1 MPLTRISVQVDA
13 ADAERAVEAFTAAGI
28 PNSVVE
34 WQIDEPYEEA
44 FGAPPPALEAAQ
56 VAAYIAADRAES
68 TAAAVQ
74 QALQTAWNPV
84 PPPQIT
90 REPVK
95 DRDWRT
101 AWHDHFDIVRIP
113 AKRPI
118 IIRPPHREYRPKL
131 GEIVIDLAPGLAFGT
146 GQHQSTRLALK
157 LLSEAIPEGES
168 PTVLDVGTGS
178 GILAVAAAKLGASSV
193 HAVDI
198 DPLAVEAARE
208 TARRNGAA
216 DRVTVEEGSVPKG
229 ERYDLVLANLTADL
243 LQHLAEDLAQAT
255 GGNLI
260 VSGFT
265 ALRLDEVQGALKAY
279 ATMPIRI
286 KTEDQWMAAFTINS
300 DISHDCGTDD
310 SARTPDQ

>member
-44 FGAPPPALEAAQ
+44 FGAPPPAPEAAQ
-56 VAAYIAADRAES
+56 VAAYLPADRAES
-68 TAAAVQ
+68 NAAAVQ
-74 QALQTAWNPV
+74 HALQTAWHPA
-84 PPPQIT
+84 PPPQVT

-95 DRDWRT
+95 ERDWRT

-118 IIRPPHREYRPKL
+118 VIRPPHREYHPKP

-157 LLSEAIPEGES
+157 LLSEAIPEGAT

-178 GILAVAAAKLGASSV
+178 GILAVAAAKLGARKV

-198 DPLAVEAARE
+198 DPLAVDSARE
-208 TARRNGAA
+208 TVRRNSVA
-216 DRVTVEEGSVPKG
+216 DRVTVEEGSVPMGK
-229 ERYDLVLANLTADL
+229 RYDLVLANLTADL
-243 LQHLAEDLAQAT
+243 LQHLTADLAQAT
-255 GGNLI
+255 SGILI
-260 VSGFT
+260 ASGFI
-265 ALRLDEVQGALKAY
+265 AERSDEVRLALESGGATACCRGSEGVWSALLLN
-279 ATMPIRI
+279 RI
-286 KTEDQWMAAFTINS
+286 
-300 DISHDCGTDD
+300 
-310 SARTPDQ
+310 

>member
-44 FGAPPPALEAAQ
+44 FGAPPPAPEAAQ
-56 VAAYIAADRAES
+56 VAAYLPADRAES
-68 TAAAVQ
+68 NAAAVQ
-74 QALQTAWNPV
+74 HALQTAWHPA
-84 PPPQIT
+84 PPPQVT

-95 DRDWRT
+95 ERDWRT

-118 IIRPPHREYRPKL
+118 IIRPPHREYHPKPD
-131 GEIVIDLAPGLAFGT
+131 ETVIDLAPGLAFGT

-157 LLSEAIPEGES
+157 LLSEAIPEGAT

-178 GILAVAAAKLGASSV
+178 GILAVAAAKLGASRV

-208 TARRNGAA
+208 TARRNGVA
-216 DRVTVEEGSVPKG
+216 DRVTVEEGSVPNG
-229 ERYDLVLANLTADL
+229 QSYDLVVANLTADL
-243 LQHLAEDLAQAT
+243 LQYLAADLSAATTRILIISGFVIAREIEVRTHLAEFGLLCMCAET
-255 GGNLI
+255 ENEWSTL
-260 VSGFT
+260 S
-265 ALRLDEVQGALKAY
+265 LE
-279 ATMPIRI
+279 PI
-286 KTEDQWMAAFTINS
+286 
-300 DISHDCGTDD
+300 
-310 SARTPDQ
+310 

>member
-34 WQIDEPYEEA
+34 WQISEPYEEA
-44 FGAPPPALEAAQ
+44 FGAPPPAPEAAQ
-56 VAAYIAADRAES
+56 VAAYIPADRAGA

-74 QALQTAWNPV
+74 QALQTAWHPA

-118 IIRPPHREYRPKL
+118 IIRPPHREYHPKP
-131 GEIVIDLAPGLAFGT
+131 GETVIDLAPGLAFGT

-157 LLSEAIPEGES
+157 LLSEAIPEGAT

-178 GILAVAAAKLGASSV
+178 GILAVAAAQLGASRV

-208 TARRNGAA
+208 TARRNGVA
-216 DRVTVEEGSVPKG
+216 DRVTVEEGSVPNG
-229 ERYDLVLANLTADL
+229 QRYDLVVANLTADL
-243 LQHLAEDLAQAT
+243 LQYLAADLSAATTRMLIISGFVIAREIEVRTYLAEFGLLCMCAET
-255 GGNLI
+255 ENEWSTL
-260 VSGFT
+260 S
-265 ALRLDEVQGALKAY
+265 LE
-279 ATMPIRI
+279 PI
-286 KTEDQWMAAFTINS
+286 
-300 DISHDCGTDD
+300 
-310 SARTPDQ
+310 

>member
-34 WQIDEPYEEA
+34 WQIGEPYEEA
-44 FGAPPPALEAAQ
+44 FGAPPPAPEAAQ
-56 VAAYIAADRAES
+56 VAAYIPADRDAA

-74 QALQTAWNPV
+74 QALKTAWHPAL
-84 PPPQIT
+84 PPQIT

-118 IIRPPHREYRPKL
+118 IIRPPHREYHPKPD
-131 GEIVIDLAPGLAFGT
+131 EIVIDLAPGLAFGT

-157 LLSEAIPEGES
+157 LLSEAIPEGAT

-178 GILAVAAAKLGASSV
+178 GILAVAAAKLGASRV

-208 TARRNGAA
+208 TVRRNGVA
-216 DRVTVEEGSVPKG
+216 DRVAVEENSVPKG
-229 ERYDLVLANLTADL
+229 DFYDLVLANLTADL
-243 LQHLAEDLAQAT
+243 LQHLANDLASAT
-255 GGNLI
+255 VHTLI
-260 VSGFT
+260 ASGFI
-265 ALRLDEVQGALKAY
+265 AAASEDIRFAFGSAGLRGQCVAGEG
-279 ATMPIRI
+279 IWR
-286 KTEDQWMAAFTINS
+286 
-300 DISHDCGTDD
+300 
-310 SARTPDQ
+310 ARCFEPEL

>member
-56 VAAYIAADRAES
+56 VAAYIPDDRAGA
-68 TAAAVQ
+68 TATAVQ
-74 QALQTAWNPV
+74 QALQTAWHPA
-84 PPPQIT
+84 PPPQLA

-118 IIRPPHREYRPKL
+118 IIRPPHREYRPKP
-131 GEIVIDLAPGLAFGT
+131 GETVIDLAPGLAFGT

-157 LLSEAIPEGES
+157 LLSQAILEGAT

-178 GILAVAAAKLGASSV
+178 GILAVAAAKLGARQV

-208 TARRNGAA
+208 TARRNGVA
-216 DRVTVEEGSVPKG
+216 DRVAVEEGSVPKG
-229 ERYDLVLANLTADL
+229 RRYDLVLANLTADL
-243 LQHLAEDLAQAT
+243 LQELAPDLAAAT
-255 GGNLI
+255 GDGLI
-260 VSGFT
+260 ASGMIAQRRNDVQEPLHSLGLATRQVSRENHWV
-265 ALRLDEVQGALKAY
+265 AVWL
-279 ATMPIRI
+279 I
-286 KTEDQWMAAFTINS
+286 
-300 DISHDCGTDD
+300 
-310 SARTPDQ
+310 